1 MHKKQLRQFNW
12 DYVINYNENETEYKK
27 LHHIDTT

>member
-1 MHKKQLRQFNW
+1 MHKKQVRQFKW